1 MENNSFLEKKIRVK
15 VIGLA
20 VVVLVSIMLLLLYT
34 SRPSQS
40 TSIKIAIS
48 PYQDIAMIVNI
59 KNLNLEEK
67 YGTSVD
73 FYSMNWEEIMPAV
86 TSAGQTVDIGFG
98 SLTEFLTQYSN
109 LNKNTKDPI
118 LFVYPA
124 YIYKGGGFMT
134 FNNDIPE
141 INKESV
147 LIDSILQE
155 FLSYKIGAQKNSIYE
170 MIIFSL
176 AKKANVPYKNIKLLD
191 VQLNDGFLAAQGK
204 NPDIDITSV
213 GLTQITEG
221 LKHGGRLVL
230 EMENIGFADITGFI
244 CKKSTYEKNKEA
256 IENVIRMWFDCTRYV
271 LSDIDNNSAYSR
283 DYLDKN
289 AATQY
294 TIEQYKTALGQE
306 YFPIT
311 IPEAEKQIVSD
322 SGIFPYKRICADIID
337 YLKDNRIIVDSIP
350 CPEFIGLKE
359 VTEIY

>member
-1 MENNSFLEKKIRVK
+1 MENNCVLEKKRRLT
-15 VIGLA
+15 VIGL
-20 VVVLVSIMLLLLYT
+20 VVIASLLLIMLFAL
-34 SRPSQS
+34 RPSRNR
-40 TSIKIAIS
+40 SIKVAIS
-48 PYQDIAMIVNI
+48 PYQDIAMMVNI

-86 TSAGQTVDIGFG
+86 TSAGQSVDIGFG
-98 SLTEFLTQYSN
+98 SLTEYLTQYSN

-118 LFVYPA
+118 MFVYPA

-147 LIDSILQE
+147 EIDSILQK

-176 AKKANVPYKNIKLLD
+176 AKKAKVPYKNVKLLD

-221 LKHGGRLVL
+221 MKHGGRLVL

-244 CKKSTYEKNKEA
+244 CKKSTYDKNKRD

-311 IPEAEKQIVSD
+311 ISEVEKQIVSD
-322 SGIFPYKRICADIID
+322 SGLFPYKRICADIID
-337 YLKDNRIIVDSIP
+337 YLKDNRIIEDSIP
-350 CPEFIGLKE
+350 CPKFIEL
-359 VTEIY
+359 TE

>member
-1 MENNSFLEKKIRVK
+1 MENNSILEKKNRVL

-20 VVVLVSIMLLLLYT
+20 VAAVIVSMLLLLLYT
-34 SRPSQS
+34 SRPSRS
-40 TSIKIAIS
+40 KSIKVAIS
-48 PYQDIAMIVNI
+48 PYQDIAMMVNI

-86 TSAGQTVDIGFG
+86 TSAGQSVDIGFG
-98 SLTEFLTQYSN
+98 SLTEYLTQYNN

-134 FNNDIPE
+134 FNRDIPE

-147 LIDSILQE
+147 EIDSILRE

-170 MIIFSL
+170 MIVFSL
-176 AKKANVPYKNIKLLD
+176 AKKANVPYKDIQLLD

-221 LKHGGRLVL
+221 LKHDGRLVL
-230 EMENIGFADITGFI
+230 EMESIGFADITGFI
-244 CKKSTYEKNKEA
+244 CKKSTYDKYKSD
-256 IENVIRMWFDCTRYV
+256 IENVIKMWFDCTRFV
-271 LSDIDNNSAYSR
+271 LTDIDNNSSYSR
-283 DYLDKN
+283 EYLDKN

-294 TIEQYKTALGQE
+294 TIEQYKTALSQE
-306 YFPIT
+306 YFPT
-311 IPEAEKQIVSD
+311 TVFEAEKQIVSD
-322 SGIFPYKRICADIID
+322 TGLFPYRKISADIID
-337 YLKDNRIIVDSIP
+337 YLKDNRIIEDSIP
-350 CPEFIGLKE
+350 CPKFIGL
-359 VTEIY
+359 TNN